1 MEAFKWRLAALTS
14 KSHML
19 YVWLV
24 VDPRNTRQKHILFYS
39 YIYFYFLHCVLVTFC
54 CFFLLNNF
62 RPLQFSFGLFL
73 ICLRFINFLSGTDR
87 RNIRTYSCTHSS
99 SFIYTHMY
107 IYIYVCIEDLRY
119 FLILNQSGDFLKILA
134 LFDLNERL
142 AALVC

>member
-1 MEAFKWRLAALTS
+1 MTAGCSYFKES
-14 KSHML
+14 
-19 YVWLV
+19 YVV
-24 VDPRNTRQKHILFYS
+24 CVIGCRPAKHKTKTHIVL
-39 YIYFYFLHCVLVTFC
+39 YIYIFFLFFC
-54 CFFLLNNF
+54 IVCWLPFAVFLLNNF

-99 SFIYTHMY
+99 SFIYTHTY
-107 IYIYVCIEDLRY
+107 FYIYVCIEDLRY